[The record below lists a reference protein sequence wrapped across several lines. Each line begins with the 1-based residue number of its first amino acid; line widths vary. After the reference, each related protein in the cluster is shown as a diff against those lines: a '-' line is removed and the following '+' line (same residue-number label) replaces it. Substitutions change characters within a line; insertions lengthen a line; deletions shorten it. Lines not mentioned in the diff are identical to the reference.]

1 MPALTVVRVLASDLS
16 AAQVYEVW
24 RIRDAVFSVEQNCR
38 EEDVDGVDLRDDCVH
53 LWIADDSG
61 QLRSY
66 ARVYSEDGHI
76 WLGRVATRASDRGLG
91 LSTTILERV
100 IADWGDQEI
109 AIHAQA
115 HLENWYA
122 KFGFEV
128 NGAPFVEADIDHV
141 PMLRAA
147 GS

>member
-1 MPALTVVRVLASDLS
+1 MPALTVTRVRASDLS

-38 EEDVDGVDLRDDCVH
+38 EEDVDGVDLREDCFH
-53 LWIADDSG
+53 LWIAEDSG
-61 QLRSY
+61 ELRSY
-66 ARVYSEDGHI
+66 ARVYSEVGHI
-76 WLGRVATRASDRGLG
+76 RLGRVATRATDRGLG
-91 LSTTILERV
+91 LSTLILNQV
-100 IADWGDQEI
+100 LTDWGDQDI

-122 KFGFEV
+122 QFGFVV
-128 NGAPFVEADIDHV
+128 NGAPFIEADIDHV

-147 GS
+147 NA

>member
-1 MPALTVVRVLASDLS
+1 MSALTVMRVHAPELS

-38 EEDVDGVDLRDDCVH
+38 EADVDGVDLRDDCVH
-53 LWIADDSG
+53 LWIADEAG

-66 ARVYSEDGHI
+66 ARVYREDGRI
-76 WLGRVATRASDRGLG
+76 RLGRVATREADRGLG
-91 LSTTILERV
+91 LSTTILNRV
-100 IADWGDQEI
+100 IADWGDHDI

-122 KFGFEV
+122 QFAFVV
-128 NGAPFVEADIDHV
+128 NGEPFVEADIDHV
-141 PMLRAA
+141 PMLREA
-147 GS
+147 GQ

>member
-1 MPALTVVRVLASDLS
+1 MPALTVVRVGALELT

-24 RIRDAVFSVEQNCR
+24 RIRDAVFSVKQNCR
-38 EEDVDGVDLRDDCVH
+38 EEDVDGVDLREDCFH
-53 LWIADDSG
+53 LWIADDVG

-66 ARVYSEDGHI
+66 ARVYREDGHI
-76 WLGRVATRASDRGLG
+76 RLGRVATRESDRGLG
-91 LSTTILERV
+91 LSTLILNRV
-100 IADWGDQEI
+100 LADWGDQDI

-122 KFGFEV
+122 QLGFVV

-141 PMLRAA
+141 PMLRTA